1 MTMKSFPELIAEEK
15 PLIMP
20 GVFDGLSARLAE
32 QAGFTSLFIGGFPVV
47 GARYGVPDIGL
58 RALGEIA
65 AATGDIAQVTDLPLF
80 VDIDDG
86 YGDVKNAV
94 NTVHVYEKMGVAAVQ
109 IEDQLWPKRCGHMA
123 GKDVIAADKAIE
135 KVRAVCAERRNP
147 DTIISARTDAGTV
160 NGLDDALKRADG
172 FLNAGADWIFIEA
185 LETVEEI
192 EQVGKIFSDVP
203 LLANPLEGGR
213 SPILTPAELGEM
225 GYDIIPYGLSL
236 LLHVT
241 RTMKDV
247 LADMRSRQL
256 ELYNKGASFEEFK
269 QAVGFDE
276 WTRIESTYSTD

>member
-1 MTMKSFPELIAEEK
+1 
-15 PLIMP
+15 
-20 GVFDGLSARLAE
+20 
-32 QAGFTSLFIGGFPVV
+32 
-47 GARYGVPDIGL
+47 
-58 RALGEIA
+58 
-65 AATGDIAQVTDLPLF
+65 
-80 VDIDDG
+80 
-86 YGDVKNAV
+86 
-94 NTVHVYEKMGVAAVQ
+94 
-109 IEDQLWPKRCGHMA
+109 QLWPKRCGHMT

-147 DTIISARTDAGTV
+147 NTIISARTDARTV
-160 NGLDDALKRADG
+160 NGLDDALKRAEG
-172 FLNAGADWIFIEA
+172 FLEAGADWIFIEA

-213 SPILTPAELGEM
+213 SPILSPAELGDM

-247 LADMRSRQL
+247 LADMRSQELR
-256 ELYNKGASFEEFK
+256 LYNKGASFDEYK

-276 WTRIESTYSTD
+276 WTRIETTYSGE